1 MKEVKLSFAVTVG
14 MEHTDVNTLEQALV
28 RQWRAAAPE
37 LMRQLLVAVE
47 RRVLTRPGPCSR
59 CGGSWRRNGGK
70 ARSLETVVGPVRFVR
85 VRLRCAGCGQ
95 ERYPLDE
102 ALGLEAGEQHTLG
115 VRELALWTAVEVS
128 YAKSEAFLAKFVG
141 LTVGAAT
148 VCRMARAEGERLLAE
163 DEAERRRAEAEGVP
177 VQDPARRGHTLV
189 IQVDGT
195 GVPNRA
201 THGPMESKIG
211 LIYSERAEVSR
222 GRFALLDKRCVATLE
237 RAEQLGQDLYRE
249 ACRRGL
255 EQAGQVVFVSDG
267 ANWTPH
273 LQQMYFPRA
282 LVVLDTWHLARALQE
297 KLGADARLI
306 GPLLRDALAGQPQRM
321 LARLRR
327 KLRTMPALEDR
338 VRLADLILYITTNA
352 EGIRNLPRA
361 PLVGSGAI
369 EKQVDVGLCRRL
381 KTRGMSWYRPGAA
394 ALQRL
399 RILMLNGD
407 WDPYW
412 SRRRLERSR
421 PAA

>member
-1 MKEVKLSFAVTVG
+1 MKEMKLSFAVTVG
-14 MEHTDVNTLEQALV
+14 MEQTDVNTLEEALV
-28 RQWRAAAPE
+28 RQWRGAAPE
-37 LMRQLLVAVE
+37 LLRQIMAQVE
-47 RRVLTRPGPCSR
+47 RQALARRGACSG
-59 CGGSWRRNGGK
+59 CGGAWRGNGRK
-70 ARSLETVVGPVRFVR
+70 VRRLETVVGVVRFER
-85 VRLRCAGCGQ
+85 VRLRCAGCGR

-102 ALGLEAGEQHTLG
+102 ALGLEAGEQHTMG

-128 YAKSEAFLAKFVG
+128 YAQTEAFLAKFVG

-163 DEAERRRAEAEGVP
+163 DAAERQRAEREGVAAD
-177 VQDPARRGHTLV
+177 DPQRRGHTLV
-189 IQVDGT
+189 VQVDGT

-211 LIYSERAEVSR
+211 LVYSERAEVSR

-237 RAEQLGQDLYRE
+237 HAQQLGQDLYRE

-273 LQQMYFPRA
+273 LQQMYFPTA

-297 KLGADARLI
+297 KLGADS
-306 GPLLRDALAGQPQRM
+306 PLVGTLMRDALAGQPQRI

-327 KLRTMPALEDR
+327 KLRATPSLEGR
-338 VRLADLILYITTNA
+338 IPLADLILYVTTNA
-352 EGIRNLPRA
+352 QGIRNLPRA

-381 KTRGMSWYRPGAA
+381 KTRGMSWFRPGAA

-399 RILMLNGD
+399 RILKLNGD
-407 WDPYW
+407 WEPYW
-412 SRRRLERSR
+412 NRRRAEQARR
-421 PAA
+421 VA